1 MSPPAL
7 ECRGL
12 TVAYDRDPVLVEV
25 DLTVAQGEVVALLGP
40 SGSGKSTLLSTVAG
54 FVQPRAGE
62 VSLDGRLVAVPG
74 RSLPPE
80 ARHVGVV
87 FQHYALWPHLSA
99 LETVA
104 YPLRRAGVR
113 PDEARRRARALLELV
128 EVAELAD
135 RRPASLSGGQQ
146 QRVGLARAL
155 AREAPLQLFD
165 EPTAHL
171 DAVLRT
177 SLQDELTTRRAEAG
191 AAALYATHDAE
202 EALGVADRVA
212 LLRAGRVVQIGPAT
226 EVYERPV
233 DHWAARLTGAASV
246 LAAGVEVC
254 GDGTVVVT
262 VGDVASRVPG
272 GAAPGAPS
280 RGAGAAVLLRPGWA
294 RLGGDL
300 PGVVRQVAYR
310 GPHTDVRLD
319 TASGAVTVRCPGP
332 PEARPGD
339 RVSWSLQRAWV
350 VPADE

>member
-12 TVAYDRDPVLVEV
+12 TVAYDRQPVLVGV

-40 SGSGKSTLLSTVAG
+40 SGSGKTTLLATVAG
-54 FVQPRAGE
+54 FVHPSAGE
-62 VSLDGRLVAVPG
+62 VALDGDLVAVAG
-74 RSLPPE
+74 RSVPPE

-87 FQHYALWPHLSA
+87 FQHYALWPHLTA

-104 YPLRRAGVR
+104 YPLRRAGVKA
-113 PDEARRRARALLELV
+113 DEARRRARALLELV

-155 AREAPLQLFD
+155 ARDAPLQLFD

-171 DAVLRT
+171 DAALRA
-177 SLQDELTTRRAEAG
+177 SLQDELAARRAETG

-212 LLRAGRVVQIGPAT
+212 LLRAGRVVQVGPPS
-226 EVYERPV
+226 EVYERPADRWV
-233 DHWAARLTGAASV
+233 ALLTGAASV
-246 LAAGVEVC
+246 LTAAVEPC
-254 GDGTVVVT
+254 GDGTVAVT
-262 VGDVASRVPG
+262 IGDVASRVPG
-272 GAAPGAPS
+272 GAAPGVPLPG
-280 RGAGAAVLLRPGWA
+280 RGVSVLLRPGWA
-294 RLGGDL
+294 HLGGDL
-300 PGVVRQVAYR
+300 PGVVRQVTYR

-319 TASGAVTVRCPGP
+319 TPGGEVAARCPGP
-332 PEARPGD
+332 PQARPGD
-339 RVSWSLQRAWV
+339 RVSWTVRRAWV
-350 VPADE
+350 VP

>member
-1 MSPPAL
+1 MSAPAV

-12 TVAYDRDPVLVEV
+12 TVAYDREPVLAEV
-25 DLTVAQGEVVALLGP
+25 DLTVGPGEVVALLGP
-40 SGSGKSTLLSTVAG
+40 SGSGKTTLLSVIAG
-54 FVQPRAGE
+54 FVQPVAGE

-80 ARHVGVV
+80 DRHVGVV

-99 LETVA
+99 LDTVA
-104 YPLRRAGVR
+104 YPLRRAGAR
-113 PDEARRRARALLELV
+113 PAEARRRARELLELV

-135 RRPASLSGGQQ
+135 RRPGSLSGGQQ

-155 AREAPLQLFD
+155 ARDAPLQLFD

-171 DAVLRT
+171 DAVLRAT
-177 SLQDELTTRRAEAG
+177 LRDELAARRAESG

-212 LLRAGRVVQIGPAT
+212 LLREGRMVQLGPAD

-233 DHWAARLTGAASV
+233 DRWAALLTGAASV
-246 LAAGVEVC
+246 ITADVSDC
-254 GDGTVVVT
+254 GDGTVAVT
-262 VGDVASRVPG
+262 VGDVESRVPG
-272 GAAPGAPS
+272 GGPSGPPAAD
-280 RGAGAAVLLRPGWA
+280 RGAAVLLRPGWV

-300 PGVVRQVAYR
+300 PGVVRQAAYR

-319 TASGAVTVRCPGP
+319 TPAGDVVVRCPGP
-332 PEARPGD
+332 VRMRAGERTP
-339 RVSWSLQRAWV
+339 WSLHRAWV
-350 VPADE
+350 VPDR